1 MTATSKIVLLDRDGV
16 LNVAN
21 PTGYILDVGDLEL
34 LPGAADAVA
43 RLNRAGYTV
52 VVISNQQAV
61 GKGQLS
67 MDDLDCITD
76 ALGSWLERFGGHI
89 EDFLYCTHRS
99 AEHCDCRKPKPGLI
113 FEAAARYGF
122 DIKATY
128 FIGDNYN
135 DLATAGNAG
144 CKAIFISSGVD
155 SERASQGYPFPY
167 EPEYVAWDLA
177 EAVDWLLAHE
187 STPSA

>member
-1 MTATSKIVLLDRDGV
+1 MKAASKTVLLDRDGV
-16 LNVAN
+16 LNRAN
-21 PTGYILDVGDLEL
+21 PTGYILDVCDLEL
-34 LPGAADAVA
+34 SPGAADAVA

-67 MDDLDCITD
+67 MQDLNRITD
-76 ALGSWLERFGGHI
+76 VLGSRVEESGGHI
-89 EDFLYCTHRS
+89 DDFLYCTHLS

-113 FEAAARYGF
+113 LEAAARYGF
-122 DIKATY
+122 RIEDTY

-135 DLATAGNAG
+135 DLETAGNAG
-144 CKAIFISSGVD
+144 CRAIFISSGVD
-155 SERASQGYPFPY
+155 SARAASGHPFPY

-177 EAVDWLLAHE
+177 EAVDWLLSREA
-187 STPSA
+187 TPSA